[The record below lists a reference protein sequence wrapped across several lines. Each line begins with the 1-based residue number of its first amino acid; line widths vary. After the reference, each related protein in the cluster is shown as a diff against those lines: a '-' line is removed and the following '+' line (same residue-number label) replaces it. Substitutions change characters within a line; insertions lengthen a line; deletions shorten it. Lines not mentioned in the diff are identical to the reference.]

1 MRPNHKINNILTN
14 ITKKFQFDKK
24 NKIICNDCIYFV
36 PPFFVN
42 HDSPKEDFS
51 RCRKIMYKNIDTGDI
66 DLSFTQMNRQF
77 EHLCGS
83 NAKYKKTSYINTSID
98 KESIIIHPIKVE

>member
-1 MRPNHKINNILTN
+1 MRPNHKINSIF
-14 ITKKFQFDKK
+14 TKNFQFDKY
-24 NKIICNDCIYFV
+24 NQISCSDCIYFV
-36 PPFFVN
+36 SPFFVN
-42 HDSPKEDFS
+42 IDYPKQDFS
-51 RCRKIMYKNIDTGDI
+51 RCRKIMYKNIDTGAI

-83 NAKYKKTSYINTSID
+83 NAKYKKTSYINSSID